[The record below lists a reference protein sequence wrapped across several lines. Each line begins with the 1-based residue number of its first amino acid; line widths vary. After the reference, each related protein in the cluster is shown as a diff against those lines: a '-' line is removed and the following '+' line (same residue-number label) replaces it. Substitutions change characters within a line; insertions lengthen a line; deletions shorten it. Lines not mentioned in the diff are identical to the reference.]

1 MERFAG
7 LNIRSFNPIEA
18 FMEVLS
24 HSLGQKCLLFRERCL
39 HSWNNFCDTFEN
51 CENMPSE
58 SFPIYSRISITP
70 KLLMHKDLPKMLYGI
85 SQNFNLCS

>member
-1 MERFAG
+1 MKRFAG

-24 HSLGQKCLLFRERCL
+24 DCLSQKCLLFSIIKERCL
-39 HSWNNFCDTFEN
+39 HSWNNFFEN
-51 CENMPSE
+51 CENMSTK
-58 SFPIYSRISITP
+58 SFTIYGRILITP
-70 KLLMHKDLPKMLYGI
+70 KLLMLKDLPKMLYGI